1 LETYDIKD
9 RYKKYPLYD
18 ETRKCAGEDI
28 EIFYYAESDKNRQS
42 DYMVKMETK
51 ARNICGG
58 CPFIEACADYAI
70 KYEEYGFWGGLP
82 AEARKLIRNKKE
94 IKIVTTTKNRTVGY

>member
-1 LETYDIKD
+1 METYDIKD

-28 EIFYYAESDKNRQS
+28 EIFFYAESDKNRQS
-42 DYMVKMETK
+42 DYMIKMETK

-58 CPFIEACADYAI
+58 CPLIEACADYAI

-82 AEARKLIRNKKE
+82 AAARELMRKKRG
-94 IKIVTTTKNRTVGY
+94 IKIVASKHNRPAG